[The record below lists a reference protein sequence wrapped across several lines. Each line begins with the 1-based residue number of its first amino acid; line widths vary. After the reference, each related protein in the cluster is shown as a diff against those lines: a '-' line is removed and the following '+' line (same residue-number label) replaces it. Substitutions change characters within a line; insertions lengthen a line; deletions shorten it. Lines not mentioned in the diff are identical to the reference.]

1 MIVLLEG
8 SASRDAA
15 ERALLVEAGSFHAE
29 DVRAATATEAVLGD
43 LKDAFAVGLAALVFV
58 DEETAS
64 DVDGVEDRLL
74 AGEVSVLGDLADEGD
89 DAVGRLGPVGE
100 HLGAADWGVAVS
112 VAVAV
117 LTVVQGL
124 ERVLEDEHLLAGVGL
139 AQVVGV
145 GEEVLGHD
153 VLACDE
159 AVLEAESF
167 GDHLD
172 LEEGLF
178 ARVVEA
184 DVACAGDGVCELEE
198 HRGLARA
205 GGAGEHHDRRGDEA
219 FTADGV
225 VEPVDASSLTVAQ
238 RVGDLDVG
246 NVRAALETLET
257 DVEVHLAHVCTV
269 SLYLCLGFRSLLLY
283 PTAFVGDF
291 ARFAGAFFSATEG
304 RGIPACQPGI
314 DVPAGGLLV
323 GGRHA
328 GLALG

>member
-1 MIVLLEG
+1 MFEATRRFRESSMIILLVG
-8 SASRDAA
+8 SAGRDAA
-15 ERALLVEAGSFHAE
+15 EGALFVEAGAFHAE
-29 DVRAATATEAVLGD
+29 DVGAARAAEAILGD
-43 LKDAFAVGLAALVFV
+43 LEDAFAVGFAALVFV
-58 DEETAS
+58 DEEAAA
-64 DVDGVEDRLL
+64 DVDGVEDSLL
-74 AGEVSVLGDLADEGD
+74 PCEVAVLGDLADEGD
-89 DAVGRLGPVGE
+89 DAVSRLGPVGE
-100 HLGAADWGVAVS
+100 HFGAADGGVAVG

-117 LTVVQGL
+117 LAVVQGL

-145 GEEVLGHD
+145 GEKVLGHD

-172 LEEGLF
+172 LEERLF

-184 DVACAGDGVCELEE
+184 DVACAGDGVGELEE
-198 HRGLARA
+198 HRGLASA

-219 FTADGV
+219 FATDGV
-225 VEPVDASSLTVAQ
+225 VEPVDARLLTVAQ

-291 ARFAGAFFSATEG
+291 A
-304 RGIPACQPGI
+304 
-314 DVPAGGLLV
+314 
-323 GGRHA
+323 
-328 GLALG
+328 